1 MARYK
6 AIDTSPR
13 FLAVDLEK
21 QLLPG
26 SFEHAVHHLLEREF
40 DLSIRYPLSQRPE
53 RRHSLPAGHA
63 AQGHPLRLRA
73 RRRQQPGH
81 RTAMP
86 RTRHLHCALG

>member
-26 SFEHAVHHLLEREF
+26 SFEHAVHHLLDHEF
-40 DLSIRYPLSQRPE
+40 DLSLFDIRTLLSNTEQLMKGGLVASF
-53 RRHSLPAGHA
+53 H
-63 AQGHPLRLRA
+63 
-73 RRRQQPGH
+73 
-81 RTAMP
+81 
-86 RTRHLHCALG
+86 

>member
-26 SFEHAVHHLLEREF
+26 SFEHAVHHLFDHEI
-40 DLSIRYPLSQRPE
+40 DLSGFAERYRNDQTGAAAYP
-53 RRHSLPAGHA
+53 PAM
-63 AQGHPLRLRA
+63 LLKVI
-73 RRRQQPGH
+73 
-81 RTAMP
+81 
-86 RTRHLHCALG
+86 LCAYA